1 MSFDVGLLVLRVLIG
16 LVFIGHGG
24 QKLFGWWSG
33 PGLQGFTGWMAA
45 MGLKPASIWGLM
57 GALSEFGGGVLIGL
71 GLLNPVGSLA
81 IIGAMLMA
89 IGLAHWSKG
98 FWATNGGYEFPLVL
112 LVVSAV
118 LGLVGPGSYS
128 LDALLGISLPTTLI
142 FWAGLVVAVVVT
154 AIGLTMNS
162 RKNASSKQ
170 TAASTS

>member
-1 MSFDVGLLVLRVLIG
+1 MSFDLGLLILRVLIG
-16 LVFIGHGG
+16 LVFMAHGG

-71 GLLNPVGSLA
+71 GLLSPLGSLA

-98 FWATNGGYEFPLVL
+98 FWGTNGGYEFPLVL
-112 LVVSAV
+112 LIVSAV
-118 LGLVGPGSYS
+118 LGLLGPGSYS
-128 LDALLGISLPTTLI
+128 LDALLGITLPTTLI
-142 FWAGLVVAVVVT
+142 FWGGLVLAIIVA
-154 AIGLTMNS
+154 AIGLTMNNRQTS
-162 RKNASSKQ
+162 RSKQ
-170 TAASTS
+170 ATSSAS